1 MLREQEAGAKA
12 AELCRKQ
19 GLSEARFYN
28 WKAKY
33 GGMAVFEAKR
43 LKALEEGNAKLKTLL
58 AEEMMH
64 VAILRELLKKMVGP
78 ADKRDAVAHL
88 KVVMGLSERRA

>member
-58 AEEMMH
+58 AEEMLH
-64 VAILRELLKKMVGP
+64 VAILRELFKKMVGP
-78 ADKRDAVAHL
+78 AAKRDA
-88 KVVMGLSERRA
+88 SRI